1 MHAVCELMSYSG
13 GLQRNIVQC
22 LEDLDIPLLLSH
34 TAVKIHGDRR
44 VEAVTIAKVDDSTKK
59 PIPGTEQT
67 IPCDTL
73 LLSVG
78 LLPENEL
85 SQALG
90 VTLSPITGGPEV
102 DDSFMTCVEGVFAC
116 GNVLHVHDLVDFV
129 SQEAKQAGANAA
141 QFATTGAE
149 RKTNIQMQTGRNV
162 RYTVPQRVTAGEKVN
177 IRFRVGTPEK
187 KVKLVAMQN
196 GTVLKAQRKPVVA
209 PGEMETLALDLS
221 GVLAENGPITV
232 AVEEA

>member
-1 MHAVCELMSYSG
+1 M
-13 GLQRNIVQC
+13 
-22 LEDLDIPLLLSH
+22 
-34 TAVKIHGDRR
+34 
-44 VEAVTIAKVDDSTKK
+44 
-59 PIPGTEQT
+59 
-67 IPCDTL
+67 
-73 LLSVG
+73 
-78 LLPENEL
+78 
-85 SQALG
+85 
-90 VTLSPITGGPEV
+90 TLSPITGGPEV

-141 QFATTGAE
+141 QFAMTGAE
-149 RKTNIQMQTGRNV
+149 RKANIQMQTGRNV